1 MSQAILSQ
9 IFDQLKLLDI
19 FELQQ
24 LDHTIEKY
32 LADKLL
38 DAQQNEHQKF
48 TNKKHLFKQ
57 WDDISDEEA
66 TELKAE
72 FYAEDLDFAEIAL
85 HGYLPQLQQQD
96 KI

>member
-9 IFDQLKLLDI
+9 IFEQLKLLDI

-24 LDHTIEKY
+24 LDHTVEKY

-38 DAQQNEHQKF
+38 DAQQNDFQNF
-48 TNKKHLFKQ
+48 TNKQQLFKQ
-57 WDDISDEEA
+57 WDAISDEEA
-66 TELKAE
+66 LQLKAE
-72 FYAEDLDFAEIAL
+72 FCAEDIDFAEVAL
-85 HGYLPQLQQQD
+85 NSYLPQLQQQD